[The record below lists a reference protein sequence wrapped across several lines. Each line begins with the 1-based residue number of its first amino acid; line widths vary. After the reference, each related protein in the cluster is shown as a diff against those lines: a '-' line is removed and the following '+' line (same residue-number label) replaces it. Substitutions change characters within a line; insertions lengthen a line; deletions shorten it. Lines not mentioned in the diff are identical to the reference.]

1 MSPSIHALERLFF
14 PEGSTPE
21 QQRRLLGLLNQFVT
35 SADAA
40 RESCKRD
47 ETWERASTLDD
58 GRRVDPRELPAR
70 GESLEAVVAQL
81 LHLMKGSSPGLNLP
95 GLMGAVAT
103 VLASGGELRSEEGLR
118 LDEAELRVVAMMSRV
133 VGYDEERSGGLA
145 TWSARAAVLAG
156 LRVALAKHAPEA
168 RRRGVPRDLYCFAV
182 ESGDDAL
189 LEAVETTGLGGYHL
203 IRVRKREDGTMEP
216 ADLRA
221 KMLAVT
227 SGGDVPLYV
236 VAGTG
241 AEGSSAIDDLREL
254 REVVDSITTLYGLRP
269 VHIHADAAWG
279 GLYGVFNSYDFHGNP
294 LDFEPRVLE
303 ALALI
308 QTRMRH
314 LHLADS
320 VGMDFRWLGRASFP
334 AGLFLLRNGV
344 ELRTVSLRS
353 LGAQNALALLAQ
365 LRAFGLEGYR
375 RVLAEVLLDERAAYG
390 GVGHDLSGVS
400 TGVGTSHL
408 SGSEVASG
416 LAPEV
421 MALPGLRSLLARPRN

>member
-21 QQRRLLGLLNQFVT
+21 QQRRLMSLLDRLVT
-35 SADAA
+35 SAGPA
-40 RESCKRD
+40 RESSRRA
-47 ETWERASTLDD
+47 EEWERASTLDD

-70 GESLEAVVAQL
+70 GESLDAVVAQL
-81 LHLMKGSSPGLNLP
+81 LHLMKGSSSGLNLP

-103 VLASGGELRSEEGLR
+103 VLASGGEVRDEEGLR
-118 LDEAELRVVAMMSRV
+118 ADEAESRVVAMVSRM
-133 VGYDEERSGGLA
+133 VGYDAERSGGRVL
-145 TWSARAAVLAG
+145 WSARAAVLAG

-168 RRRGVPRDLYCFAV
+168 RRKGVPRNLYCFAV

-203 IRVRKREDGTMEP
+203 IRVRKREDGTMDP
-216 ADLRA
+216 VDLRA

-227 SGGDVPLYV
+227 SGGDVPVYV
-236 VAGTG
+236 VAAMG

-269 VHIHADAAWG
+269 VHLHADAAWG
-279 GLYGVFNSYDFHGNP
+279 GLYGVFNSYDFHANP
-294 LDFEPRVLE
+294 LGFEPRVLE

-334 AGLFLLRNGV
+334 AGFFLLRNGV
-344 ELRTVSLRS
+344 ELRMVGLRS
-353 LGAQNALALLAQ
+353 LEAQNGLALLAQ

-375 RVLAEVLLDERAAYG
+375 QVLAEVLLDERAARG
-390 GVGHDLSGVS
+390 GVGRGLSGDS
-400 TGVGTSHL
+400 TEVGASHP

-421 MALPGLRSLLARPRN
+421 MTLPGLRSLLARPRN